1 MNPIFGPELSD
12 QQKLRFAECY
22 QLMGHHPLAHFVSDD
37 NTVWWSFS
45 SLGIDPQI
53 AAEIRI
59 GLAAVSFYCDL
70 SDPNNAHGFR
80 TVNHFG
86 GAKAQDALISMLEVG
101 IKKFKT

>member
-1 MNPIFGPELSD
+1 LLLAS
-12 QQKLRFAECY
+12 FAIA
-22 QLMGHHPLAHFVSDD
+22 MI
-37 NTVWWSFS
+37 
-45 SLGIDPQI
+45 GIIIAVTSAYDKDTTEAKEGAKKESRARQI
-53 AAEIRI
+53 TAAAEIRI

-101 IKKFKT
+101 VKKFKT